1 MQDNYKIKNIIVGY
15 RSEYLNLIKEL
26 KTLTLFIN
34 IDDEKIKNI
43 NFFLMRDNNKLGLY
57 CKFDVQKTL
66 LEKIQSGNDFFKDI
80 GVIRRENGVWT
91 IENQQY
97 KAYVKEENNKY
108 FKNQILK
115 IINLPFVKNT
125 NYGTLNN
132 EFMKVSFSYLNLS
145 FFTDNIYEY
154 LSYTPYRDKILISN
168 NNFTNINGILNY
180 EIPKN
185 VFNQYEQ
192 KIIEKNIDKD
202 ITTTINEVKKYNIF
216 NIEEEPK
223 KLVLK
228 LK

>member
-1 MQDNYKIKNIIVGY
+1 MLDNYKIKNIIVGY
-15 RSEYLNLIKEL
+15 RSEYLNLINEL
-26 KTLTLFIN
+26 KTLQLFTY

-80 GVIRRENGVWT
+80 GVIRRKNGIWT

-97 KAYVKEENNKY
+97 KAYVKEENDKY

-125 NYGTLNN
+125 NYWILKN
-132 EFMKVSFSYLNLS
+132 EYIKISFSYLNLS

-154 LSYTPYRDKILISN
+154 LSYTPYRDKI
-168 NNFTNINGILNY
+168 
-180 EIPKN
+180 
-185 VFNQYEQ
+185 
-192 KIIEKNIDKD
+192 
-202 ITTTINEVKKYNIF
+202 
-216 NIEEEPK
+216 
-223 KLVLK
+223 
-228 LK
+228 

>member
-192 KIIEKNIDKD
+192 KIIEKNI
-202 ITTTINEVKKYNIF
+202 KYLI
-216 NIEEEPK
+216 
-223 KLVLK
+223 
-228 LK
+228 

>member
-15 RSEYLNLIKEL
+15 RSEYLNLINEL
-26 KTLTLFIN
+26 KTLQLFTY

-43 NFFLMRDNNKLGLY
+43 NFFLMRENNKLGLY

-80 GVIRRENGVWT
+80 GVIRRKNGIWT

-97 KAYVKEENNKY
+97 KAYVKEENDKY

-125 NYGTLNN
+125 NYGILKN
-132 EFMKVSFSYLNLS
+132 EFIKISFSYLNLS

-185 VFNQYEQ
+185 IFNEYEQ

-202 ITTTINEVKKYNIF
+202 ITTNIKEVKKYNIF